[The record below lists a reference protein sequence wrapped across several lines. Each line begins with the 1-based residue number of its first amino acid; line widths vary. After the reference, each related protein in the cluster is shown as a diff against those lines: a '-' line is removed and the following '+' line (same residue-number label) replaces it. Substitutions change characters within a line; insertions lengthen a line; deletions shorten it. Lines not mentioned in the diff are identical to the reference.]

1 MIPFSIANLL
11 NGGNVEI
18 YGNGLNI
25 RHWLHV
31 DDTCEGIYTIFKKG
45 DYGEVYNIGS
55 DQYSS
60 NIDLMKSLI
69 EIMSI
74 EEENIICSRQAWP
87 RFQICN
93 KYRKIK
99 RLRLETKKDIKQD
112 LNETVNWYINN
123 QDWWSKSYKDIVE
136 KRKRD

>member
-1 MIPFSIANLL
+1 MIL
-11 NGGNVEI
+11 VK
-18 YGNGLNI
+18 
-25 RHWLHV
+25 V
-31 DDTCEGIYTIFKKG
+31 YTIFKKG

-74 EEENIICSRQAWP
+74 EEEKNNICSRQAWP

-99 RLRLETKKDIKQD
+99 RMIGWRPKKDIKQD
-112 LNETVNWYINN
+112 LNETAIGT
-123 QDWWSKSYKDIVE
+123 
-136 KRKRD
+136 